1 MATPEQIEDLTSA
14 RFPWAHPEDHAWINV
29 HDGQGPKVNEI
40 AQLLDL
46 HIGSSAV
53 LIHVLG
59 SCANDSE
66 VAVEKCAADAPAFV
80 GDYVLKGRIHI
91 TNPEFSGFVVV
102 DAIGVATGWKVEA

>member
-14 RFPWAHPEDHAWINV
+14 RFPWAHPEDHVWINV

-40 AQLLDL
+40 AQLLHL
-46 HIGSSAV
+46 HIGSSEV

-59 SCANDSE
+59 ESVAGSD

-80 GDYVLKGRIHI
+80 GAHVLKGRIHI
-91 TNPEFSGFVVV
+91 TNPEFTGFVVV
-102 DAIGVATGWKVEA
+102 DLIGVATGWKA